1 MTRARDIANL
11 GTQAG
16 SGLDASDI
24 TTGTMGAVTLG
35 STVVFPSG
43 HVTNVFKFKDTSTAT
58 LNIQTSTITVAG
70 VFSFSAI
77 SGRHY
82 IVTGSQFISPYRYSG
97 SHNRR
102 FQTMYLYYG
111 TTARSSLDT
120 TVDTLMFS
128 GGCGHYVLENSTVEA
143 ADHSVFSYNG
153 SFTAGS
159 TATHYVYTAVNTVG
173 SDDRARVYST
183 ANEPHVMNI
192 FEVMP

>member
-11 GTQAG
+11 GSQAG

-58 LNIQTSTITVAG
+58 LNIQTSTITVAS

-82 IVTGSQFISPYRYSG
+82 VVTGSQFISPYRYGG

-120 TVDTLMFS
+120 TVDTKMF
-128 GGCGHYVLENSTVEA
+128 GGYYGHYVLENSTVEA
-143 ADHSVFSYNG
+143 ADYSVFSYNG

-159 TATHYVYTAVNTVG
+159 TATHYVYTAVSSEG
-173 SDDRARVYST
+173 SDDRARVYSSAT
-183 ANEPHVMNI
+183 YPHVMNI
-192 FEVMP
+192 MEVMP